1 MLYRKFIG
9 FIWFQ
14 TAGGWRFN
22 ELLMERIRLSLQVA
36 MARSGLGQLE
46 GFKRETRSANA
57 THGWFPR
64 LQDIQ
69 DPISKKRIHAPQGH
83 SLTPSSFQKSKRD
96 TCWNWSQLVGLRYH
110 YLPQW
115 CSGGWGS
122 FFKDFLFTVGNESW
136 RGIPVKEWN
145 TNHKSRI
152 QIHHKYAET
161 ASCGSKKYFCHVV
174 LVSKAASSHDICGST
189 EKLFQETLK
198 GGD

>member
-1 MLYRKFIG
+1 MLYKKFIG

-46 GFKRETRSANA
+46 GFKRETPSANA

-83 SLTPSSFQKSKRD
+83 SLTPSSFQKIKRD

-110 YLPQW
+110 YLPQ
-115 CSGGWGS
+115 
-122 FFKDFLFTVGNESW
+122 
-136 RGIPVKEWN
+136 
-145 TNHKSRI
+145 
-152 QIHHKYAET
+152 
-161 ASCGSKKYFCHVV
+161 
-174 LVSKAASSHDICGST
+174 
-189 EKLFQETLK
+189 
-198 GGD
+198 